1 MANHRLLP
9 ALRCL
14 QAGGVIAYPT
24 EAVFGLGCDPLDAGA
39 VARLLA
45 IKGRKAAKGLILI
58 THDRNSLSHW
68 LEPVDAELDAQLRAT
83 WPGPVTWVLPAQR
96 WVPRWLTG
104 GRDTLAVRVTAHP
117 GAASLCAA
125 FGGPL
130 VSTSANRSGHP
141 PARTALQAR
150 CRLGPAV
157 DLVVPGPTG
166 GQRQPSE
173 IRDGRSGRILRPG
186 SGASA

>member
-1 MANHRLLP
+1 MANHRLVP

-14 QAGGVIAYPT
+14 QTGGVIAYPT
-24 EAVFGLGCDPLDAGA
+24 EAVFGLGCDPLNAEA

-45 IKGRKAAKGLILI
+45 IKGRSADKGLILI
-58 THDRNSLSHW
+58 SHDRASLNPW
-68 LEPVDAELDAQLRAT
+68 LQPVPPALEDRLAAS
-83 WPGPVTWVLPAQR
+83 WPGPVTWVLPVQP

-104 GRDTLAVRVTAHP
+104 SRDTLAVRVTAHS
-117 GAASLCAA
+117 GAAALCRAY
-125 FGGPL
+125 GGPL

-150 CRLGPAV
+150 CRLGRRV

-166 GQRQPSE
+166 GLNRPSE
-173 IRDGRSGRILRPG
+173 IRDGRSGRVLRQG
-186 SGASA
+186 